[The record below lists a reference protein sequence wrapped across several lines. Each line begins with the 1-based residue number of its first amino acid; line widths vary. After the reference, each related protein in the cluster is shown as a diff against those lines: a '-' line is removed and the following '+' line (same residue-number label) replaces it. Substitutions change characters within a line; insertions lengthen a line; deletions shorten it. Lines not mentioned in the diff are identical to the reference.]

1 MLHLH
6 RAERADVLVEALGAL
21 VAEPLADPLE
31 TEVVAVPT
39 RGVERWLTQ
48 RLSGRL
54 GVTPGRSDGVCAN
67 VEFPFPGRLVGGA
80 VAAAAGVDRDDDP
93 WLPERSVWPLLE
105 VVDACLAEPWLS
117 ALAAHLGGTGA
128 DAAGDDDAGRRARRF
143 TTVRHIADLYDRYGV
158 HRPAMLRRWAAGDDT
173 DGEGRPLREDADWQ
187 AVLWRHLRQRIASPS
202 PAERLDDACAV
213 LGDDASRCDLPHRLS
228 LFGLTRLPASYLQVL
243 DALAVERDVHLFLL
257 HPSPVLW
264 ERVAEK
270 ASRPLGIVRRSE
282 DDTAEVPRN
291 PLLSSWGRDA
301 REMQLVLTAGAGP
314 QADHHRALD
323 MPAATLLQRIQADVR
338 ADRSPPGLPL
348 PGHDDTRPVLGPAD
362 RSVQVHS
369 CHGQAR
375 QVEVLRDAIL
385 HVLAEDETL
394 EPRDVI
400 VMCPDI
406 ETFAPLIHA
415 TFGAGAGDVN
425 DAEDGTGSHG
435 GADAGLPRAGE
446 AGPPPRADLR
456 VRLADRSLRQTNPLL
471 GVVSE
476 LLALADARLTASQV
490 LDLAGRDPVRR
501 RFRLDDDDLARTEE
515 WVSATGVR
523 WGLDAGHRAPFKL
536 DRLDANTWRSGLD
549 RVLLGVAMAEEG
561 QRLVGGVLPLDD
573 VDSSAI
579 DLAGRLAEL
588 LDRLH
593 TALAA
598 LGGPQTAPAWAA
610 AIADAAD
617 ALAATSEADS
627 WQRAQL
633 GRLLDE
639 VVHEATVEGATSPA
653 ELALPEIRALLADR
667 LRGRPTRA
675 NFRTGHLTICTLVPM
690 RSVPHRVV
698 CLLGLDDGVFPRKTA
713 RDGDDLILDDPYV
726 GDRDARSEDRQLLL
740 DALLAA
746 TDQLVV
752 TYAGRDERTN
762 AERPP
767 AVPVGELLDVV
778 DRTVRTEAETE
789 AEPGP
794 GPASHPHGRE
804 QPASHRI
811 VVQHPLQP
819 FDVRNFTAGK
829 LIPGRPWSF
838 DAVALDGARALS
850 GKPPDEPPPFLAG
863 RLPPATGDVVEL
875 DELARFVQHPV
886 RAFLRQRL
894 GISVADYSEDVND
907 AVPVELGPLEQWGVG
922 DRLLAARLAGA
933 ERDTCVAA
941 EIARGILPPGALAR
955 PVLDRVCPTVEDLV
969 AAATELTG
977 GAGDPRSIEVALP
990 LPDGRLLVGTV
1001 PGVRGTLAA
1010 TVVYSRVGPKHRLA
1024 SWARFLA
1031 LTAAHPGAGF
1041 EAATVGRRRADVR
1054 GRARVTI
1061 ARIAAFDGDPAAR
1074 RGRALVALGR
1084 LVELY
1089 DRGMC
1094 EPLPLY
1100 CATSAAHATAR
1111 AAGKDSKG
1119 AEAAARKVWESEWD
1133 FPREDKEDEH
1143 LLVLGGARPF
1153 GDLLQA
1159 PPCDDEE
1166 GEGWAA
1172 DEPTRFG
1179 RYARRLWD
1187 GLLECE
1193 TLVDR

>member
-1 MLHLH
+1 M
-6 RAERADVLVEALGAL
+6 
-21 VAEPLADPLE
+21 
-31 TEVVAVPT
+31 PT

-54 GVTPGRSDGVCAN
+54 GATPGRADGVCAN

-80 VAAAAGVDRDDDP
+80 VAAASDVDRDDDP

-105 VVDACLAEPWLS
+105 VVDTCLGEPWLGP
-117 ALAAHLGGTGA
+117 LAAHLGGTGA
-128 DAAGDDDAGRRARRF
+128 DDAGDDDAGRRARRF
-143 TTVRHIADLYDRYGV
+143 TTVRHIADLFDRYGV

-173 DGEGRPLREDADWQ
+173 DGEGRALREDAAWQ
-187 AVLWRHLRQRIASPS
+187 AVLWRQLRQRIASAS

-213 LGDDASRCDLPHRLS
+213 LGDDGSRCDLPRRLS

-243 DALAVERDVHLFLL
+243 HALAVERDVHLFLL

-264 ERVAEK
+264 ERVAE
-270 ASRPLGIVRRSE
+270 AAPRPSGIVRRSE

-314 QADHHRALD
+314 QADHHRPLEA
-323 MPAATLLQRIQADVR
+323 PAATLLERIQADVR

-348 PGHDDTRPVLGPAD
+348 PGHDDTRPVLGPDD

-394 EPRDVI
+394 EARDVI

-415 TFGAGAGDVN
+415 TFGAGAGAGDVN
-425 DAEDGTGSHG
+425 DVEDGTDPTRSD
-435 GADAGLPRAGE
+435 DAGH
-446 AGPPPRADLR
+446 PPRPDLR

-501 RFRLDDDDLARTEE
+501 RFRLDDDDLARAEE

-536 DRLDANTWRSGLD
+536 DRLDANTWQWAGLD
-549 RVLLGVAMAEEG
+549 RVLLGVAMADEG
-561 QRLVGGVLPLDD
+561 QRLVGGVVPLDD

-598 LGGPQTAPAWAA
+598 LAGPQTAPAWAE

-639 VVHEATVEGATSPA
+639 VVDEATVEGATSPA

-675 NFRTGHLTICTLVPM
+675 NFRTGHLTVCTLVPM

-746 TDQLVV
+746 TDRLVV

-778 DRTVRTEAETE
+778 DRTVRTEAEPG
-789 AEPGP
+789 PGP
-794 GPASHPHGRE
+794 GPAPHP
-804 QPASHRI
+804 
-811 VVQHPLQP
+811 
-819 FDVRNFTAGK
+819 
-829 LIPGRPWSF
+829 
-838 DAVALDGARALS
+838 DG
-850 GKPPDEPPPFLAG
+850 G
-863 RLPPATGDVVEL
+863 ATGQRTGRGPPSAAAVRRAKLHRRHARPRPAVEL
-875 DELARFVQHPV
+875 R
-886 RAFLRQRL
+886 RR
-894 GISVADYSEDVND
+894 
-907 AVPVELGPLEQWGVG
+907 GP
-922 DRLLAARLAGA
+922 RRRPGA
-933 ERDTCVAA
+933 EREASRRAA
-941 EIARGILPPGALAR
+941 AVPARPAPAGARRRRRARRPRALRPAPGAGLPPPAPGHQR
-955 PVLDRVCPTVEDLV
+955 
-969 AAATELTG
+969 
-977 GAGDPRSIEVALP
+977 
-990 LPDGRLLVGTV
+990 GRLLRGRGRRPAGRAGPARAVG
-1001 PGVRGTLAA
+1001 RG
-1010 TVVYSRVGPKHRLA
+1010 RP
-1024 SWARFLA
+1024 
-1031 LTAAHPGAGF
+1031 PAGRPP
-1041 EAATVGRRRADVR
+1041 GRRRARRLR
-1054 GRARVTI
+1054 GRRDRPRHPPARRPGP
-1061 ARIAAFDGDPAAR
+1061 ARPRPRVPHRRGPGGRHHRAERRRRRSAVDRGRPAATRRSAAGGHRARRAGDAGGDGGLLPGGPQAPAGVVGPVPRPHRRLPRRRLPGRHRRSAAGRRPGTGPGDHRPHRRLRRRRRDGDGDGGDPEAR
-1074 RGRALVALGR
+1074 RAQALVHLGR

-1100 CATSAAHATAR
+1100 CATSAAHAAAR
-1111 AAGKDSKG
+1111 AAGKDAKG

-1143 LLVLGGARPF
+1143 LLVLGDTRPF
-1153 GDLLQA
+1153 GDLLAA